1 MNLKELRDNIDEIDQ
16 KIIRLLE
23 KRFAI
28 VEDVARLKKSQN
40 LEIEDGD
47 REKDVLDTWMK
58 NTDKIDPSFLEKV
71 VGLILDYSKKVQS
84 QRNKRTGDK

>member
-28 VEDVARLKKSQN
+28 VEDVAKLKKSQN

-84 QRNKRTGDK
+84 KNNNRRGEK